1 VYKMDNKI
9 IILGV
14 ITLIIFFSGCIQSNT
29 TKIDALTTNINDH
42 LKNGDQYYNN
52 ASTDVNKFQYTNA
65 LNSCDSATSEFNQAR
80 TSASEG
86 LTYAQNSSDTV
97 YINYMQN
104 VINEIDAKLNATS
117 ELKTAITYL
126 QTNDT
131 VNANEHIGNVNTFM
145 NNAVQFNN
153 LRQQIVQ
160 QNSAKF
166 K

>member
-1 VYKMDNKI
+1 
-9 IILGV
+9 
-14 ITLIIFFSGCIQSNT
+14 
-29 TKIDALTTNINDH
+29 
-42 LKNGDQYYNN
+42 
-52 ASTDVNKFQYTNA
+52 
-65 LNSCDSATSEFNQAR
+65 
-80 TSASEG
+80 
-86 LTYAQNSSDTV
+86 
-97 YINYMQN
+97 MQN